1 MDAEDARSDLLLAG
15 VVFVIGGVIVDLI
28 RDVIPLGRIPGVA
41 PVLQIGLPL
50 LTTVVVP
57 YLLMRYREEPW
68 AMYGLAS
75 SSIGALG
82 TGALFAVP
90 VVIASA
96 LVTASQGGGVLQAL
110 PLAALGGDE
119 VIGVLRRIAQFGGLA
134 LLGAYVTVKARDAFS
149 GVPRTLH
156 TVVIEVA
163 RILAIIV
170 VVAGGLLIVRL
181 LVEGTLFGAVAVI
194 LPALGAAGMVGLAM
208 RELPRTAATSR
219 PVLVTPTVIFGLAG
233 FFIQFDVVGFV
244 VIVYQAALLAT
255 VGLTVGLLQETNR
268 SGFAALGLALVIAVL
283 STFGQVLR

>member
-28 RDVIPLGRIPGVA
+28 LDVIPLGRIPGVS

-57 YLLMRYREEPW
+57 YLLMRYRGEPW

-82 TGALFAVP
+82 TGALLAVP

-110 PLAALGGDE
+110 PLAALGGGE
-119 VIGVLRRIAQFGGLA
+119 LVGLLRRIAQLGGLA
-134 LLGAYVTVKARDAFS
+134 LLGVYVTVKARDAFR
-149 GVPRTLH
+149 GVPRPLH
-156 TVVIEVA
+156 TVVIEVG
-163 RILAIIV
+163 RILGIIAA
-170 VVAGGLLIVRL
+170 VAGGLLLIRL
-181 LVEGTLFGAVAVI
+181 LVEGAVFGAVAVI

-208 RELPRTAATSR
+208 RELPRAGATSR

-244 VIVYQAALLAT
+244 AIVYQAALLAT
-255 VGLTVGLLQETNR
+255 VGLTVGLLQETRR